1 LGGSFLEK
9 KEIVMTRVAVVGA
22 GRLGTTLGAAMAS
35 KGFDVAAVSCRNR
48 PSARESARLIGGAR
62 ATTSPARAAASA
74 DVVFLCLPDD
84 ALAPQVRKLASTLS
98 DWKGKTVFHTSG
110 ILAADVLAPLKAKG
124 ALTASFHPAQTFP
137 RKDAAPGSFRGVAFV
152 MEGDAA
158 AVDLGRRIA
167 RRLGGRILTL
177 QPKHKALYH
186 AACHL
191 ASGGMTSLLDAAAF
205 LLQEAGFNPRQAAD
219 ILFPLA
225 ERTLQNVK
233 KIGPR
238 KALTG
243 PVVRGDIRTVE
254 AHLAA
259 LVREPGIRNLYVG
272 LALRGLDRT
281 AKAQLPVRTVRALMH
296 LLEDK

>member
-1 LGGSFLEK
+1 MK
-9 KEIVMTRVAVVGA
+9 RVAVVGA
-22 GRLGTTLGAAMAS
+22 GRLGTTLGAAMAA

-48 PSARESARLIGGAR
+48 TSARESARLIGGAR
-62 ATTSPARAAASA
+62 ATTSATRAAAA
-74 DVVFLCLPDD
+74 AEVVFLCLPDD
-84 ALAPQVRKLASTLS
+84 ALAPQVRKLASTRS

-110 ILAADVLAPLKAKG
+110 LLAADVLAPLKAKG

-137 RKDAAPGSFRGVAFV
+137 RKDVAPGSFRGVAFV
-152 MEGDAA
+152 LEGDAA

-167 RRLGGRILTL
+167 RRLGGKVLAL

-191 ASGGMTSLLDAAAF
+191 ASGGMISLLDAAAV
-205 LLQEAGFNPRQAAD
+205 LLQKAGFDSQQTAD
-219 ILFPLA
+219 ILFPLT

-233 KIGPR
+233 NIGSR

-243 PVVRGDIRTVE
+243 PVIRGDIRTVQ

-259 LVREPGIRNLYVG
+259 LVSEPGIRNLYTG

-281 AKAQLPVRTVRALMH
+281 AKAQLPVRTVRALRR